1 MVPFWSSGNNRSY
14 LGIVCTIFCHPQNGQ
29 EGQEYLKDWVLEDF
43 GCIDEDYDIVTLIY
57 GRLVT
62 QQKWNTGRKKL
73 KIRGKIQGFNKPKI
87 QGNTMKLSSNT
98 GGKIHVYVVY

>member
-1 MVPFWSSGNNRSY
+1 MLLNKNEIQGEKV
-14 LGIVCTIFCHPQNGQ
+14 
-29 EGQEYLKDWVLEDF
+29 
-43 GCIDEDYDIVTLIY
+43 
-57 GRLVT
+57 
-62 QQKWNTGRKKL
+62 